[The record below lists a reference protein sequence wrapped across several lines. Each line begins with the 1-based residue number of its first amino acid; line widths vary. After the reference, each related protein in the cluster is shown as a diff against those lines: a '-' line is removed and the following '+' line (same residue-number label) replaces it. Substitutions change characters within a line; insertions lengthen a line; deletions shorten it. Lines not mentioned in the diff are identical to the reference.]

1 MTKKMK
7 LVSMLLG
14 AGLVGSALVGA
25 ADKPAADK
33 AAADKPAAE
42 KKSAAKKPGAAEETF
57 YVYENRGSRMNH
69 YIPSGWM
76 GDYGDLKMNQGW
88 VKNSPNGQPKEQA
101 KKAGGE
107 SANAAPAAAED
118 TCIQIKYTAERKQ
131 GNGWAGI
138 YWQHPANNWGD
149 KRGGFDLSAY
159 SKVTFE
165 ARGEN
170 GDEQIDK
177 FFIGGITGQTEEG
190 DSDEASI
197 SPVTLTKEWKTYE
210 ISLKGLDMSHIIG
223 GFGFAANAD
232 SNPNGFTLY
241 LDNIKLTK

>member
-1 MTKKMK
+1 MKKK
-7 LVSMLLG
+7 TIISAVVLA
-14 AGLVGSALVGA
+14 AGIMATGILTA
-25 ADKPAADK
+25 ADKPAK
-33 AAADKPAAE
+33 AAAP
-42 KKSAAKKPGAAEETF
+42 AKKAAGAAEDTF
-57 YVYENRGSRMNH
+57 YIFSDRGSRLNH

-88 VKNSPNGQPKEQA
+88 VKGNAPA
-101 KKAGGE
+101 KKEKAKEGETAAAG
-107 SANAAPAAAED
+107 PAED
-118 TCIQIKYTAERKQ
+118 TCIQIKYSAERKQ

-159 SKVTFE
+159 SKMSFE
-165 ARGEN
+165 ARGEA
-170 GDEQIDK
+170 GGEVIDK

-197 SPVTLTKEWKTYE
+197 SPVTLTKEWKKYE

-232 SNPNGFTLY
+232 ANPSGFTLY
-241 LDNIKLTK
+241 VDNVKLEK